1 MSSQRRP
8 TPHPSTAVRREVAGE
23 RGPAPGSELL
33 VFRAG
38 PERFALA
45 VAGLEAVIEMPR
57 LQPLPGMPSGML
69 GVAELRGSL
78 VPVYTPARVLNVPMD
93 GVEAAIV
100 ARVGPEGN
108 AGAGRRVAIAVSSA
122 EGVTVYEPTAW
133 SGVDGSTS
141 AAGLVRGVATWDG
154 QLTTLVDAATFVAA
168 CMAGSSGDAL

>member
-1 MSSQRRP
+1 
-8 TPHPSTAVRREVAGE
+8 
-23 RGPAPGSELL
+23 
-33 VFRAG
+33 
-38 PERFALA
+38 
-45 VAGLEAVIEMPR
+45 
-57 LQPLPGMPSGML
+57 
-69 GVAELRGSL
+69 
-78 VPVYTPARVLNVPMD
+78 MD

-108 AGAGRRVAIAVSSA
+108 AGAGRRVAIAVTGA

-168 CMAGSSGDAL
+168 CMAGSSAEVL